1 MDTRMC
7 PGAILG
13 CSTCFS
19 TSYGIIPFLFSHRDN
34 EDLSAFT
41 VVFVFNGEVKDV
53 LTTLHIVVSRLGS
66 EDTMHREGGY
76 VEEGAEGVDMSL
88 SVGGDGFHVHEP
100 MNIDSLQVSGTVEEM
115 TTKERT
121 TRDAYGKEIH
131 EVKAWLRF
139 THICIV
145 LIAEQ
150 WFGHEREKGR
160 GRSVRSDS
168 ENRVGVDGDMRRGQ
182 DLHADGVGIRN
193 DGGQHDGWRI
203 QVSNEGVAVS
213 LHFTRWRVQYT
224 VLCSRKEG

>member
-19 TSYGIIPFLFSHRDN
+19 TSYVIIPFRPSHCNN

-41 VVFVFNGEVKDV
+41 VVFIFNGEVKDV
-53 LTTLHIVVSRLGS
+53 LATLHVIVSRLGS
-66 EDTMHREGGY
+66 EDTRHREGGY
-76 VEEGAEGVDMSL
+76 VKEGAEGVDMGL
-88 SVGGDGFHVHEP
+88 SVGCDGFHVHGP
-100 MNIDSLQVSGTVEEM
+100 MNIDSLQVSGAVEEV
-115 TTKERT
+115 TAKETT
-121 TRDAYGKEIH
+121 TRDVNGKEIH

-139 THICIV
+139 THVCIV

-150 WFGHEREKGR
+150 WFGHEREKRR

-168 ENRVGVDGDMRRGQ
+168 ENRVGVDGDVRRGQ

-193 DGGQHDGWRI
+193 DGGQRDGWRI

-213 LHFTRWRVQYT
+213 LRITRWRIQYT
-224 VLCSRKEG
+224 VLGSRKEG

>member
-19 TSYGIIPFLFSHRDN
+19 TSYVIIPFRPSHCNN

-41 VVFVFNGEVKDV
+41 VVFIFNGEVKDV
-53 LTTLHIVVSRLGS
+53 LATLHVIVSRLGS
-66 EDTMHREGGY
+66 EDTRHREGGY
-76 VEEGAEGVDMSL
+76 VKEGAEGVDMGL
-88 SVGGDGFHVHEP
+88 SVGCDGFHVHGP
-100 MNIDSLQVSGTVEEM
+100 MNIDSLQVSGAVEEV
-115 TTKERT
+115 TAKETT
-121 TRDAYGKEIH
+121 TRDVNGKEIH

-139 THICIV
+139 THVCIV

-150 WFGHEREKGR
+150 WFGHEREKRR

-168 ENRVGVDGDMRRGQ
+168 KNRVGVDGDVRRGQ

-193 DGGQHDGWRI
+193 DGGQRDGWRI

-213 LHFTRWRVQYT
+213 LRITRWRIQYT
-224 VLCSRKEG
+224 VLGSRKEG

>member
-19 TSYGIIPFLFSHRDN
+19 TSYVIIPFRPSHCNN

-41 VVFVFNGEVKDV
+41 VVFIFNGEVKDV
-53 LTTLHIVVSRLGS
+53 LATLHVIVSRLGS
-66 EDTMHREGGY
+66 EDTRHREGGY
-76 VEEGAEGVDMSL
+76 VKEGAEGVDMGL
-88 SVGGDGFHVHEP
+88 SVGCDGFHVHGP
-100 MNIDSLQVSGTVEEM
+100 MNIDSLQVSGAVEEV
-115 TTKERT
+115 TAKETT
-121 TRDAYGKEIH
+121 TRDVNGKEIH

-139 THICIV
+139 THVCIV
-145 LIAEQ
+145 LIAEE

-160 GRSVRSDS
+160 GRNVRSDS
-168 ENRVGVDGDMRRGQ
+168 ENRVGVDGDVRRGQ

-193 DGGQHDGWRI
+193 DGGQRDGWRI

-213 LHFTRWRVQYT
+213 LRITRWRIQYT
-224 VLCSRKEG
+224 VLGSRKEG

>member
-19 TSYGIIPFLFSHRDN
+19 TSYVITPFRPSHRNN

-41 VVFVFNGEVKDV
+41 VVFVFNGEVKE
-53 LTTLHIVVSRLGS
+53 LLATLHVIVSRLGS
-66 EDTMHREGGY
+66 EDTRHREGGY
-76 VEEGAEGVDMSL
+76 VEEGAEGVDMGL
-88 SVGGDGFHVHEP
+88 SMGGDGFHVHGP
-100 MNIDSLQVSGTVEEM
+100 MNIDSLQVSGAIEEV
-115 TTKERT
+115 TAKETT
-121 TRDAYGKEIH
+121 TRDVDGKEIH
-131 EVKAWLRF
+131 EVKARLRF
-139 THICIV
+139 AHVCIV

-150 WFGHEREKGR
+150 WLGHKREKRR

-168 ENRVGVDGDMRRGQ
+168 ENRVCVDGDMRRGQ

-193 DGGQHDGWRI
+193 DGGQRDGWRI

-213 LHFTRWRVQYT
+213 LRITR
-224 VLCSRKEG
+224 